1 MYDRFEDLLKRKGL
15 KVADLSRITGLKST
29 VFSEWKSG
37 KSIPKTDK
45 LIKIAKALNTTVEYL
60 VTGEDSEGGSSYTKE
75 QIDQAI
81 LFLDQYEQAPPEIQA
96 AIQTLLKAQ
105 QS

>member
-1 MYDRFEDLLKRKGL
+1 MYDRFEDLLKRKGM
-15 KVADLSRITGLKST
+15 KVADLSRITGLTST

-60 VTGEDSEGGSSYTKE
+60 VTGEDSISDSSYTNEKIE
-75 QIDQAI
+75 QAMD
-81 LFLDQYEQAPPEIQA
+81 FLARYEQASPEVQA
-96 AIQTLLKAQ
+96 AILTLLKAP

>member
-15 KVADLSRITGLKST
+15 KVADLSRLTGLSST

-45 LIKIAKALNTTVEYL
+45 LIKIAKALDTTVEYL
-60 VTGEDSEGGSSYTKE
+60 VTGENEQANPLYTNE
-75 QIDQAI
+75 QIEQAMR
-81 LFLDQYEQAPPEIQA
+81 FLDQYEAASPEIQA
-96 AIQTLLKAQ
+96 AILTLLKSRQ
-105 QS
+105 